1 MNNSYSAFVTLIGY
15 SSQPST
21 CLLLRL
27 QNVLTLRVTRLG
39 IIASIRNPQSKV
51 VLTPSRT
58 LTSNGVL
65 TLGS

>member
-1 MNNSYSAFVTLIGY
+1 MNNSYTAFVTLVG
-15 SSQPST
+15 SASVPSN
-21 CLLLRL
+21 CLILRF